1 MKRTYLQAL
10 ALPLVFLLAACP
22 GDDRRVDTVGTV
34 DTPMAAPGMGTG
46 TAAPGTGTMAG
57 MTSTVAMRAVG
68 GSGLSGEATLTE
80 AGQQA
85 QVMVRLMG
93 SRAGATHQ
101 GHIHQGTCDN
111 LGSVVAPLQPV
122 TVDAQ
127 GTGTSTS
134 TVDVAIHAAA
144 DGQHLI
150 AYHVAGGDPGAPV
163 VCGEIPAHMM

>member
-1 MKRTYLQAL
+1 MKRMYKQAL
-10 ALPLVFLLAACP
+10 ALPLVLVLAACP

-34 DTPMAAPGMGTG
+34 DTPMVAPGMGTG
-46 TAAPGTGTMAG
+46 TAAPGAGMAG
-57 MTSTVAMRAVG
+57 MTSTVAMRPVG
-68 GSGLSGEATLTE
+68 GSGVTGEATLTE
-80 AGQQA
+80 AGQQT

-93 SRAGATHQ
+93 SQAGATHQ

-111 LGSVVAPLQPV
+111 VGSVVAPLQPI
-122 TVDAQ
+122 TVDGQ

-134 TVDVAIHAAA
+134 TVDVAMHAAA

-150 AYHVAGGDPGAPV
+150 AYHAAGGDPGPPA